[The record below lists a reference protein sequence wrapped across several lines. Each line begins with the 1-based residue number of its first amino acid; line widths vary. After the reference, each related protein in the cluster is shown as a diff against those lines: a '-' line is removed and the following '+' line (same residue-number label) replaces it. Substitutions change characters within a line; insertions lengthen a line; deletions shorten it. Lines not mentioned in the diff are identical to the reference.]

1 MNASVP
7 PVKAAAAA
15 PPRRPG
21 QSLKLFAAAVF
32 FAFAVPLLLLAGL
45 LGWHQYR
52 ILTTWPAVDA
62 VVTKAVWTTHTT
74 NTAKPPITSYGARF
88 SFHYNAGG
96 RPYDASADLGYRSST
111 RSDIEHWTEQMP
123 VGSHR
128 RIRYDP
134 HNPGNISL
142 AVDYTPL
149 AFAAPYTLA
158 KWAGMIALVSVIL
171 YWLGW
176 RRSRRTAV

>member
-1 MNASVP
+1 MKASVP
-7 PVKAAAAA
+7 PVKAAALA

-21 QSLKLFAAAVF
+21 QLLKLFAAAVF
-32 FAFAVPLLLLAGL
+32 FAFSVPLVLLAGL

-62 VVTKAVWTTHTT
+62 VVTKAEWTTHTT
-74 NTAKPPITSYGARF
+74 ATAKPAITSYGARF
-88 SFHYNAGG
+88 SFHYSAGG
-96 RPYDASADLGYRSST
+96 RPYDASADLGYSSSV
-111 RSDIEHWTEQMP
+111 RSDIEHWMAQMP

-134 HNPGNISL
+134 HNPANISL

-149 AFAAPYTLA
+149 AFAAPYMLA
-158 KWAGMIALVSVIL
+158 KWASIIALVSVIL